1 MGERAVTLQGNLQR
15 HQQAPGIRGERPQG
29 NLRRLL
35 QGDLQQLLLL
45 AHRRHC
51 PRRHPGTLSQQV
63 EVRHLRTA
71 VCKRIRRAQRRRG
84 ERDHHNGQPPVALQ
98 GNL

>member
-1 MGERAVTLQGNLQR
+1 MGERAVALQGNLQR
-15 HQQAPGIRGERPQG
+15 HQAPGIRGERPQG

-35 QGDLQQLLLL
+35 QGNLQQLLLL

-51 PRRHPGTLSQQV
+51 PRRHPGTQSRRV
-63 EVRHLRTA
+63 EVRHPRTA
-71 VCKRIRRAQRRRG
+71 ECTRIRRAQRRRG
-84 ERDHHNGQPPVALQ
+84 ERDHHKRQPPVALQ